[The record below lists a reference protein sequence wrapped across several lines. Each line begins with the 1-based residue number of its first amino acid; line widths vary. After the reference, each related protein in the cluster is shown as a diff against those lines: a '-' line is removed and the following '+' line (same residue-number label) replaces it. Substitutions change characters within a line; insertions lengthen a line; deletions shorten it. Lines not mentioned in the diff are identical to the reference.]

1 MNMIK
6 SIIMIL
12 ILVTSAVWLYRLGRR
27 CFCGKAKEHQ
37 VRNIARFVI
46 AFIAVAAL
54 FISRWEYV
62 YPFERTVN
70 LELYAV
76 IDIPEEHTLS
86 RPDWHAIYEK
96 WGIYS
101 GSK

>member
-1 MNMIK
+1 MHVIK
-6 SIIMIL
+6 STIVIL
-12 ILVTSAVWLYRLGRR
+12 ILATAAVWLCRFGHR
-27 CFCGKAKEHQ
+27 CFCGKTKEHM
-37 VRNIARFVI
+37 VRNLPRFVI

-54 FISRWEYV
+54 FINRWEYI

-86 RPDWHAIYEK
+86 RPDWYAIYEK
-96 WGIYS
+96 
-101 GSK
+101 